1 MKKLFYCYYYYLYR
15 YWRMWDNDESSHN
28 WAALMIWF
36 NIGCYFV
43 FTVISFLY
51 FFFNIQ
57 VSIKFHYLC
66 ITPFLVVGFFSFNK
80 YKNQHF
86 LKYEKLHKD
95 DPNNSLKIGIA
106 FMFCLFSII
115 VSLLTI
121 PMLR

>member
-1 MKKLFYCYYYYLYR
+1 
-15 YWRMWDNDESSHN
+15 
-28 WAALMIWF
+28 MIWF

-80 YKNQHF
+80 YKNKHF